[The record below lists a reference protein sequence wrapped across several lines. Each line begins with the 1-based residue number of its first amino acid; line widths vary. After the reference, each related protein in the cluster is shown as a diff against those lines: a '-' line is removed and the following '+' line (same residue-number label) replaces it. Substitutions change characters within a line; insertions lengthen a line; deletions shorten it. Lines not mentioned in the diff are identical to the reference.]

1 MKLRQFILTNIEE
14 KSTIS
19 CQYFVLKMLFPFRI
33 FVIVA
38 HSLTFVCSQF
48 TLNESAIE
56 LPPSAGGFITTTS
69 NVTNDWH
76 NTDFQCYNG
85 GTGSPSTRPSLLECT
100 NALFIL
106 PQDDTVSIF
115 RSGGDASDR
124 YQLPKTFQCLECK
137 ITISMFPTIMTEGTS
152 WHRIGLDAT
161 RLVLGCNGPAVT
173 VSHWRTG
180 GHVRTGASRGILIS
194 VYKAPW
200 PGPPSEADEDTMGMM
215 NGSSIT
221 TDS

>member
-1 MKLRQFILTNIEE
+1 
-14 KSTIS
+14 
-19 CQYFVLKMLFPFRI
+19 MLFPFRI
-33 FVIVA
+33 FIIIA
-38 HSLTFVCSQF
+38 HSLPFVCSQLTF
-48 TLNESAIE
+48 NESAIAF
-56 LPPSAGGFITTTS
+56 PPSDGGFITTTS
-69 NVTNDWH
+69 NATNDWH
-76 NTDFQCYNG
+76 STDFACYNG
-85 GTGSPSTRPSLLECT
+85 GTGSPTTRPKLLECT

-106 PQDDTVSIF
+106 PQDDIVSIF
-115 RSGGDASDR
+115 RSGGDPSDK

-161 RLVLGCNGPAVT
+161 RLVMACNGPSVT
-173 VSHWRTG
+173 VSQWCTG

-200 PGPPSEADEDTMGMM
+200 PGSEADEDTMGMI

-221 TDS
+221 ADS